1 MKHCKCPT
9 DESEMMTLTYHV
21 DVIRSKIVNVE
32 NRNDY
37 FQTDIVNYW
46 LRVEETLTEGK
57 SLFLR

>member
-1 MKHCKCPT
+1 MLMSLGLKLLMWKT
-9 DESEMMTLTYHV
+9 EM
-21 DVIRSKIVNVE
+21 I
-32 NRNDY
+32 Y

>member
-1 MKHCKCPT
+1 MWKT
-9 DESEMMTLTYHV
+9 EM
-21 DVIRSKIVNVE
+21 I
-32 NRNDY
+32 Y

>member
-1 MKHCKCPT
+1 M
-9 DESEMMTLTYHV
+9 DS
-21 DVIRSKIVNVE
+21 RAKIVNVE